1 MPQKNKKNANI
12 TVSKLQTPLRI
23 GDDMGIPFDNHSA
36 YLYHNLVALGA
47 NVTPSCAERLWQD
60 VVARYSEPQR
70 VYHSLSHIEQ
80 LFTAFTRL
88 ERQLQSPAMIALA
101 LYYHDIIYAPTRSDN
116 EVKSAAY
123 AVRQLGAFLS
133 ETQCRRLH
141 DLIVM
146 TAAHEPADPYD
157 TDAAYLL
164 DMDLGILGSEW
175 TVYKGYADAVRKEY
189 AHVAIADYRVGRR
202 RVLQGLLA
210 KPTLYLTD
218 AYQDLEALARANINR
233 ELQLLATA

>member
-1 MPQKNKKNANI
+1 MQRKNRANI
-12 TVSKLQTPLRI
+12 TVSKLQTPLWI
-23 GDDMGIPFDNHSA
+23 GDDMAIPFDNHSTH
-36 YLYHNLVALGA
+36 LYHHLLTLGA
-47 NVTPSCAERLWQD
+47 DMTLPCAERLWQD
-60 VVARYSEPQR
+60 IAARYSEPQR

-80 LFTAFTRL
+80 LFTAFTHL
-88 ERQLQSPAMIALA
+88 EHQLQSPAMIALA

-116 EVKSAAY
+116 EVKSADY
-123 AVRQLGAFLS
+123 AVRQLRAFLS
-133 ETQCRRLH
+133 EAHCRRLH

-146 TAAHEPADPYD
+146 TAAHELAGPHD

-218 AYQDLEALARANINR
+218 AYQDLEAPARANISR
-233 ELQLLATA
+233 ELELLATA